1 LVNADS
7 VSGLRESSSA
17 EDGAMR
23 IVLRVSIAV
32 LVLVLVTI
40 RGSGQAVDERAIDT
54 QQSRLIVHAYKSG
67 LFSGF
72 AHDHEIEAPIAQGG
86 VDVKNRR
93 VDLEFDV
100 ARMKVLDP
108 KESADKRSEIEKTM
122 LSDTVLDAARY
133 PKIRFVS
140 RVVRPTSDGAY
151 EVEGDLSLHGMTR
164 PVSFPVKMKD
174 GTFSGKVP
182 VTQTQFGIKPVSI
195 AGGTVKVK
203 DVVEIE
209 FDVRTK

>member
-1 LVNADS
+1 MKKL
-7 VSGLRESSSA
+7 LRIS
-17 EDGAMR
+17 
-23 IVLRVSIAV
+23 V
-32 LVLVLVTI
+32 LVLVCIAAITY
-40 RGSGQAVDERAIDT
+40 GAGQSSDDRAIDT

-72 AHDHEIEAPIAQGG
+72 AHDHEIEAPIAQGR
-86 VDVKNRR
+86 VDLKNRR

-122 LSDTVLDAARY
+122 LSDTVLDAAKY

-140 RVVRPTSDGAY
+140 RVVKPTSDGAY
-151 EVEGDLSLHGMTR
+151 EVEGDLILHGATR
-164 PVSFPVKMKD
+164 PVTFLVKMTD
-174 GTFSGKVP
+174 GIFSGKVP

-203 DVVEIE
+203 DVVEIV

>member
-1 LVNADS
+1 MKKL
-7 VSGLRESSSA
+7 LRIS
-17 EDGAMR
+17 
-23 IVLRVSIAV
+23 V
-32 LVLVLVTI
+32 LVLVCIAAIT
-40 RGSGQAVDERAIDT
+40 SGAGQSSDDRAIDT
-54 QQSRLIVHAYKSG
+54 QQSRLIVKAYKSG

-72 AHDHEIEAPIAQGG
+72 AHDHEIEAPIAQGR
-86 VDVKNRR
+86 VDLKNRR

-122 LSDTVLDAARY
+122 LSDTVLDAAKY

-140 RVVRPTSDGAY
+140 RVVKPTSDGAY
-151 EVEGDLSLHGMTR
+151 EVEGDLILHGATR
-164 PVSFPVKMKD
+164 PVTFLVKMTD
-174 GTFSGKVP
+174 GIFSGKVP

-203 DVVEIE
+203 DVVEIV

>member
-1 LVNADS
+1 MKNL
-7 VSGLRESSSA
+7 
-17 EDGAMR
+17 
-23 IVLRVSIAV
+23 LRVSV
-32 LVLVLVTI
+32 LMLVCTVAFTY
-40 RGSGQAVDERAIDT
+40 GTGQAADDRAIDT

-72 AHDHEIEAPIAQGG
+72 AHDHEIEAPIAQGR
-86 VDVKNRR
+86 VDLKNRR

-122 LSDTVLDAARY
+122 LSDTVLDAAKY

-140 RVVRPTSDGAY
+140 RVVKPTSDGAY
-151 EVEGDLSLHGMTR
+151 EVEGDLILHGATR
-164 PVSFPVKMKD
+164 PVTFLVKMTD
-174 GTFSGKVP
+174 GIFSGKVP

-203 DVVEIE
+203 DVVEIV

>member
-1 LVNADS
+1 MKKL
-7 VSGLRESSSA
+7 LRIS
-17 EDGAMR
+17 
-23 IVLRVSIAV
+23 V
-32 LVLVLVTI
+32 LVLVCIAAIT
-40 RGSGQAVDERAIDT
+40 SGAGQSSDDRAIDT

-72 AHDHEIEAPIAQGG
+72 AHDHEIEAPIAQGR
-86 VDVKNRR
+86 VDLKNRR

-122 LSDTVLDAARY
+122 LSDTVLDAAKY

-140 RVVRPTSDGAY
+140 RVVKPTSDGAY
-151 EVEGDLSLHGMTR
+151 EVEGDLILHGATR
-164 PVSFPVKMKD
+164 PVTFLVKMTD
-174 GTFSGKVP
+174 GIFSGKVP

-203 DVVEIE
+203 DVVEIV